1 MFTKKQNS
9 SKKLYSLK
17 IKILLKREILEN
29 FTKIVIFFASLRT
42 KVLAHMF
49 FFNILSRIISFYTKM
64 RYIRISLD
72 TFSAHIINYTN
83 DFC

>member
-17 IKILLKREILEN
+17 IKILLKRN

-49 FFNILSRIISFYTKM
+49 FFNILSRIILFYTKM

>member
-17 IKILLKREILEN
+17 IKILLKREILEKKN
-29 FTKIVIFFASLRT
+29 SYFLCFSQNKSSCKHV
-42 KVLAHMF
+42 
-49 FFNILSRIISFYTKM
+49 FFNILSRIILFYTKM

-72 TFSAHIINYTN
+72 TFSARIINYTN